1 VAGVVPETFPLAL
14 IVNHACPLM
23 AQVMGLA
30 VLAGRPVTAVL
41 MRVLTGAVVREG
53 QVKVNAA

>member
-1 VAGVVPETFPLAL
+1 
-14 IVNHACPLM
+14 M

-41 MRVLTGAVVREG
+41 MGVLTGAVVREG
-53 QVKVNAA
+53 QVKVKAA